1 MRNLMLSAEAGTY
14 WYVIFNGTSDISALQ
29 HFYRLGGN
37 DAQPLWHG
45 TAYADWLEVMPFIA
59 AITPDSAFI
68 DWINH
73 EAHEDWGMLV
83 SANAPINTVFEHFRS
98 LTHIYLPSG
107 KSVFFRFY
115 DPRFSLQV
123 ANACDPS
130 SRSALMGPTR
140 QWVANGVVANN
151 GLTANHDWANAN
163 PPKAFPWWE
172 LPADV
177 YQQLAN
183 DGTALVI
190 NLLKDID
197 QVRPDLTAAYHE
209 QVLTLKAQRF
219 VDSYQG
225 AKDRYLSA
233 FIAHIE
239 QEQQDLGD
247 NR

>member
-1 MRNLMLSAEAGTY
+1 MRNLMLSAETGTH
-14 WYVIFNGTSDISALQ
+14 WYVILNGTSDFSALQ

-83 SANAPINTVFEHFRS
+83 SAKTPMSTVFEHFRS
-98 LTHIYLPSG
+98 LTQIYLPSN

-115 DPRFSLQV
+115 DPRFGLPV
-123 ANACDPS
+123 ADLCDEAQ
-130 SRSALMGPTR
+130 RSDLMGPTL
-140 QWVANGVVANN
+140 QWVANGAVVNN
-151 GLTANHDWANAN
+151 ALTAHHDWALAN

-172 LPADV
+172 LPTEV

-183 DGTALVI
+183 DGSALVI

-197 QVRPDLTAAYHE
+197 QVRPDLVAAYHE
-209 QVLTLKAQRF
+209 PILALKAQRF
-219 VDSYQG
+219 VAHYQG
-225 AKDRYLSA
+225 AKGSHLAD
-233 FIAHIE
+233 FIVHIE
-239 QEQQDLGD
+239 QEQQRLGSD
-247 NR
+247 